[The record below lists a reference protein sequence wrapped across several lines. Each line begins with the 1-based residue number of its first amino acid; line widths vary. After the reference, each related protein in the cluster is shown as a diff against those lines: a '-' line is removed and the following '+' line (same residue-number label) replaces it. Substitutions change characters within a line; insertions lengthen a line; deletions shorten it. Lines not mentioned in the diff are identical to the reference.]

1 MEVYRGVTIY
11 RNSEPIFYGSV
22 LPRQETQ
29 ILSRYEKKAWPKN
42 GDSGRPS
49 SALTKT
55 RLRTQSSVS
64 SEKKFT
70 NYADGL
76 FHSSKKNFNIESSN
90 NKRPTSANVELV
102 NRMKKEFRT
111 KTETVNMT

>member
-1 MEVYRGVTIY
+1 MEVYRGVTLY
-11 RNSEPIFYGSV
+11 KNSEPIFYGSV

-42 GDSGRPS
+42 GDNGRVS
-49 SALTKT
+49 SAHTKC

-70 NYADGL
+70 NYGEGL
-76 FHSSKKNFNIESSN
+76 FHSNQKNSN
-90 NKRPTSANVELV
+90 GGGSTKKRPTSAKVEIV
-102 NRMKKEFRT
+102 NRMKKEFRH
-111 KTETVNMT
+111 KTATVNMT